1 MKCKKIISVFI
12 CVLMLFNVVSASAA
26 VVDESIS
33 SESGD
38 IYVET
43 YEELKSYMNNIT
55 SNSRLVLA
63 NDIIVSDNKNDN
75 ELVVRGWSFCN
86 LELNGYTLSRTT
98 RGIDN
103 CLIQVDTG
111 GSLVITDSSA
121 NKTGT
126 CQYVAGN
133 GSGTNSVIFSDGDVR
148 INSGNFNITT
158 PYSVGSGVVI
168 LAEQG
173 DVDIYNGV
181 FDSSKAFG
189 GDTIELRHNAPVYDV
204 PHCNI
209 YGGKFYGK
217 ISNFDVSTYSDF
229 SKYGTLYPTVYVMG
243 GEFYIANPDDEYAG
257 FAYCNNGWG
266 KVIVAKGNVFYK
278 CLNSSDQRFLPNV
291 YKSLKQVD
299 YNDKTGAYYSVTEPP
314 MIYSLG
320 LDVNE
325 RLYYMC
331 AKSDLSSYNKNGTIY
346 KTNVDY
352 IEDVLNKVDTIEVS
366 ATDNSAPYLWVGN
379 YLTTDTVRWYF
390 SDEEHYAGKDTIWSE
405 LADYR
410 NQFLPWK
417 FDTRPT
423 EDTTVY
429 VRTEITRKD
438 GTVAEDVVA
447 IHYNAIPVENKIID
461 NVDIYDIDTPYAG
474 NTPDMTASARDKG
487 YYVEKV
493 EWYDDTEVR
502 GTVVN
507 STDKFISGHTY
518 RVAVTVRTS
527 DGYTFIMDDVYNDAT
542 GTINGNKA
550 VAYGSHED
558 DFLEIG
564 YTFSPCEGD
573 YSGFLLGDADSDGSI
588 TIKDATLVQSWIAKF
603 VKDTDLDLSASDV
616 DEDGSVTIKDATT
629 IQMIVAKLI

>member
-1 MKCKKIISVFI
+1 MKIKR
-12 CVLMLFNVVSASAA
+12 VLTLIVCLVMIFNVIPVSA
-26 VVDESIS
+26 VEVDTSVAQD
-33 SESGD
+33 SGD
-38 IYVET
+38 IMVTSYDQ
-43 YEELKSYMNNIT
+43 LKNLMYNTNLNT
-55 SNSRLVLA
+55 RLMLA
-63 NDIIVSDNKNDN
+63 NDIIVTDNTNDN
-75 ELVVRGWSFCN
+75 TLVVSGISGCN
-86 LELNGYTLSRTT
+86 LDLNGYTLSRTT

-103 CLIQVDTG
+103 CLIKVDSG
-111 GSLVITDSSA
+111 GTLIISDSSA
-121 NKTGT
+121 SKTGT
-126 CQYVAGN
+126 CEYVAGN
-133 GSGTNSVIFSDGDVR
+133 GSGTNSVINTNGFVR
-148 INSGNFNITT
+148 INNGNFNITT

-181 FDSSKAFG
+181 FDSSKAFV

-291 YKSLKQVD
+291 YKSSKQVD
-299 YNDKTGAYYSVTEPP
+299 YNDKYYSVTEPP

-346 KTNVDY
+346 KTNADY
-352 IEDVLNKVDTIEVS
+352 IEDVLNRVDTIEVS
-366 ATDNSAPYLWVGN
+366 ATDNSSPLLWVGN

-390 SDEEHYAGKDTIWSE
+390 SDEEHYTGKDTIWSE
-405 LADYR
+405 LGDYR

-417 FDTRPT
+417 LDVRPK
-423 EDTTVY
+423 EDTTFY
-429 VRTEITRKD
+429 IRAEITRKD
-438 GTVAEDVVA
+438 GTVAEDVIA
-447 IHYNAIPVENKIID
+447 IHYNAYSVID
-461 NVDIYDIDTPYAG
+461 NVDIYGIDTPYAG
-474 NTPDMTASARDKG
+474 NTADMTAEVGGSG
-487 YYVEKV
+487 YYVDKI
-493 EWYDDTEVR
+493 EWYDDTDVR
-502 GTVVN
+502 GTVVK
-507 STDKFISGHTY
+507 STDKFISGRTY
-518 RVAVTVRTS
+518 RVVVSVKTL
-527 DGYTFIMDDVYNDAT
+527 DGYTYIMDDVYNDAT

-550 VAYGSHED
+550 VAYGSHENN
-558 DFLEIG
+558 FLELG
-564 YTFSPCEGD
+564 YTFTPCEGD
-573 YSGFLLGDADSDGSI
+573 YTGLILGDVDGDGFV
-588 TIKDATLVQSWIAKF
+588 TIKDATLVQSYIAKLCSES
-603 VKDTDLDLSASDV
+603 DLDITAANV
-616 DEDGSVTIKDATT
+616 DGDDAGVTIKDATY
-629 IQMIVAKLI
+629 IQMLVAKLV